1 MYKINCLNP
10 IAQVGLDQFS
20 SQYEIT
26 GDVKKA
32 EGILVRSA
40 SMHEME
46 LPDKLLAVARAG
58 AGVNNI
64 PLDKCAE
71 QGIVVFNTPGANAN
85 GVKELVIAGML
96 LASRDVAGGIEWVK
110 ASSENADIAKAA
122 EKEKKKF
129 AGREIMGKK
138 LGVIGLGAIGVKVA
152 NAAVALDMEVYGYDP
167 YLSVNA
173 AWSLSRSVH
182 HVTNV
187 DDIYEQCD
195 YITIHVP
202 LMDST
207 KGMIDGAAIEKMKD
221 GAVIL
226 NFARDLLADEKAVL
240 AGLESGKI
248 ARYVS
253 DFPNPTTAGQ
263 KGCIVIPHLGA
274 STEESEDNCAVMA
287 VQELTDYLENG
298 TIRNSVNY
306 PACDMG
312 ICTTVGR
319 VAIFH
324 KNIANMITKFTA
336 EFGEKGINIS
346 NMMNK
351 SRGEVAY
358 TMLDVDGTPTEE
370 MVEALEEIPGV
381 FRVRIVKG

>member
-1 MYKINCLNP
+1 
-10 IAQVGLDQFS
+10 
-20 SQYEIT
+20 
-26 GDVKKA
+26 
-32 EGILVRSA
+32 
-40 SMHEME
+40 
-46 LPDKLLAVARAG
+46 
-58 AGVNNI
+58 
-64 PLDKCAE
+64 
-71 QGIVVFNTPGANAN
+71 
-85 GVKELVIAGML
+85 
-96 LASRDVAGGIEWVK
+96 
-110 ASSENADIAKAA
+110 
-122 EKEKKKF
+122 
-129 AGREIMGKK
+129 
-138 LGVIGLGAIGVKVA
+138 
-152 NAAVALDMEVYGYDP
+152 
-167 YLSVNA
+167 
-173 AWSLSRSVH
+173 
-182 HVTNV
+182 
-187 DDIYEQCD
+187 
-195 YITIHVP
+195 
-202 LMDST
+202 MDST
-207 KGMIDGAAIEKMKD
+207 KGMIGGAAIEKMKD

-253 DFPNPTTAGQ
+253 DFPNPITAGQ

-346 NMMNK
+346 NK
-351 SRGEVAY
+351 IGRAHV
-358 TMLDVDGTPTEE
+358 
-370 MVEALEEIPGV
+370 
-381 FRVRIVKG
+381 